1 MLSSDDACVTLDKL
15 PEDVLSRVGNA
26 LVDDLCGGATALTQL
41 SRTSHTLQRL
51 FGGSGI
57 QAVAMERGICG
68 PTSLEGLAVLESVV
82 GLGTNRIFFREAEAV
97 FRAGSSRLRLEEF
110 AAMLRRHP
118 TLMALVEAHAGSK
131 YTNQAMA
138 DNCSRERA
146 LAVGAALCRW
156 QDSNWDEAQAQRF
169 AHRLRFRHWGSVCA
183 TAAGWTAGLESCH
196 AEVFFSLDGG
206 TSWLPS
212 KPSHYGYVDSSL
224 APEIYELSAS
234 SLGLGGHGA
243 SPSAAGTASHT
254 DATRM

>member
-1 MLSSDDACVTLDKL
+1 MMLSSDDACVTLDKL

-41 SRTSHTLQRL
+41 RTSHTLQRL

-118 TLMALVEAHAGSK
+118 TLMALVEAHAGSTPTK
-131 YTNQAMA
+131 RWRTTA
-138 DNCSRERA
+138 RESA
-146 LAVGAALCRW
+146 
-156 QDSNWDEAQAQRF
+156 
-169 AHRLRFRHWGSVCA
+169 RLRSA
-183 TAAGWTAGLESCH
+183 AAPAAGKTRT
-196 AEVFFSLDGG
+196 G
-206 TSWLPS
+206 TRRR
-212 KPSHYGYVDSSL
+212 HN
-224 APEIYELSAS
+224 
-234 SLGLGGHGA
+234 
-243 SPSAAGTASHT
+243 ASHT
-254 DATRM
+254 DCAFATGARVCNSCWVDRGIGILSRGGFLLFGRRHNLAALQAVALRVRRLLPCT